1 MSRGIQ
7 SVLEVIQTI
16 SPESPLQTSE
26 VEASKS
32 TKTSK
37 LTQPASE
44 EVREVGKETWQAAT
58 LLDTL
63 ILFLPFFVF
72 VKRPKN
78 SLLL

>member
-1 MSRGIQ
+1 MI
-7 SVLEVIQTI
+7 ETI

-37 LTQPASE
+37 LTQPPSE

-58 LLDTL
+58 FLDTL

-72 VKRPKN
+72 VKRPKI